1 MRMKRNCEVDALVA
15 VVGTEAAFQ
24 CAKWLVAYLKSSKAN
39 THDVHICGSVV
50 VVVVMR
56 KVVLGSRMGCS
67 DSEST
72 ARWSGGLVR
81 VL

>member
-15 VVGTEAAFQ
+15 VVVTEAAFQ

-50 VVVVMR
+50 VVVMG

>member
-50 VVVVMR
+50 VVVMGM
-56 KVVLGSRMGCS
+56 VVLGSRMVCS

-72 ARWSGGLVR
+72 AQWCDG
-81 VL
+81 